1 MFPSS
6 PPRSPSPSSPPQ
18 STLCTCALPPDV
30 YALPPGSSMFV
41 GKVPSPALSST
52 RLAMAKRCPQA
63 ARQGRR
69 RRPRPPPRLRTLTC
83 CGRAAR
89 CLCRKGAITRVEQH
103 SVGDGK
109 EMSPSSTSRVS
120 PSPSTSAAAI
130 QLDARRKGATAH
142 VKQHSVDTAIVSK
155 QHVEVAVA
163 VHRQRYSP
171 KNLLPLFFIVD

>member
-1 MFPSS
+1 MSSTRLSREMFPSS

-109 EMSPSSTSRVS
+109 EMSPSSTSRS
-120 PSPSTSAAAI
+120 PSPSTSAAA
-130 QLDARRKGATAH
+130 TEN
-142 VKQHSVDTAIVSK
+142 VDVLRPGSSMLVSERC
-155 QHVEVAVA
+155 H
-163 VHRQRYSP
+163 HPR
-171 KNLLPLFFIVD
+171 

>member
-1 MFPSS
+1 M
-6 PPRSPSPSSPPQ
+6 
-18 STLCTCALPPDV
+18 CA
-30 YALPPGSSMFV
+30 
-41 GKVPSPALSST
+41 
-52 RLAMAKRCPQA
+52 A
-63 ARQGRR
+63 ARRV
-69 RRPRPPPRLRTLTC
+69 
-83 CGRAAR
+83 RAAAGQFDVR
-89 CLCRKGAITRVEQH
+89 REGAVARVEQH